1 MHEVWR
7 KSRLLC
13 HKCNLK
19 GELDQLEGLFRIKA
33 TKDLSKLKTPRP
45 PPPLGGSHLV
55 RVFQGCQRSPW
66 RRVLN
71 PCNSCRYCRYE
82 WCQDRPGLLTSS
94 AGKNKT
100 FPEFMCYKC
109 RNHWHQTPLVWH
121 QITTEW
127 CFQSA
132 HLRFSQDIVFFTH
145 LHLFLKG
152 FVWNCWWFLARLSC
166 QAPVE
171 GFQCCGPQGLGLGPP
186 VLALKLEPKSPSHL
200 PHLLVAVMSKVQFI
214 PGCRWICLPWIEV
227 VWICEWW
234 NK

>member
-7 KSRLLC
+7 KSRRLC

-19 GELDQLEGLFRIKA
+19 GELDQLKRLFRIKA
-33 TKDLSKLKTPRP
+33 TKDLSKLKT
-45 PPPLGGSHLV
+45 PLGGSHLV

-71 PCNSCRYCRYE
+71 PCNSFRCCRYE

-100 FPEFMCYKC
+100 FQEFMCYKY
-109 RNHWHQTPLVWH
+109 RNHWHQKPLVMH

-127 CFQSA
+127 CF
-132 HLRFSQDIVFFTH
+132 HLRFSQDIVFFMH

-152 FVWNCWWFLARLSC
+152 FVWNCWW
-166 QAPVE
+166 
-171 GFQCCGPQGLGLGPP
+171 FQCCGPQGLGLGPP

-200 PHLLVAVMSKVQFI
+200 LHLLVAVMSKVQFI
-214 PGCRWICLPWIEV
+214 PGCRWIC
-227 VWICEWW
+227 
-234 NK
+234 